1 LADQHGFVVIY
12 SDGYRRNWNDCR
24 KYATFPAKRQN
35 IDDMSFFRTLIGR
48 ASVEYPRRLR
58 LCSGFGSSTTSPS
71 SLARFR
77 FTSARS
83 FPTSSVIFFSI
94 SATATHRRQH
104 RQAIGA
110 VETVDM
116 LTAGISAW
124 RSTGA
129 TLFAPTHLSCLAVA
143 YAMLGQV
150 DEAQPRLS

>member
-1 LADQHGFVVIY
+1 MDGARMRLCTGYEFDCLADQHGFVVIY

-104 RQAIGA
+104 RQ
-110 VETVDM
+110 VSELLKR
-116 LTAGISAW
+116 LTCSPPVSVRGDLQE
-124 RSTGA
+124 RRC
-129 TLFAPTHLSCLAVA
+129 LHLRTCPV
-143 YAMLGQV
+143 
-150 DEAQPRLS
+150 